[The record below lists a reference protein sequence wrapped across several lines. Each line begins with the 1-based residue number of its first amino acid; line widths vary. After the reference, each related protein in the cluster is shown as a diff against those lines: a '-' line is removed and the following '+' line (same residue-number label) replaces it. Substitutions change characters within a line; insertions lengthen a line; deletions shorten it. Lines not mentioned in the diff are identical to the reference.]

1 MELNQHSAPESGTE
15 IFISLE
21 TVALVLSFR
30 WSPTKCL
37 IGALASEITSTL
49 PEPPFCILISPEGKQ
64 CSSVKRLDSVS
75 PTSYYYYKSYY
86 LNETGIHVLENL
98 LCWQKLKMHRNCDHV
113 TIIAS
118 VVTLML
124 FHFSCSLL
132 IEQPFS
138 VGYKSQWLY

>member
-1 MELNQHSAPESGTE
+1 MRFL
-15 IFISLE
+15 SL
-21 TVALVLSFR
+21 LRLLSPVLSFS

-37 IGALASEITSTL
+37 IGAWASEFTSTL
-49 PEPPFCILISPEGKQ
+49 LETPFCILIPPEGKQ
-64 CSSVKRLDSVS
+64 YSGVKRLDSVS

-86 LNETGIHVLENL
+86 LNETGVHVIENR

-118 VVTLML
+118 MVTLMR